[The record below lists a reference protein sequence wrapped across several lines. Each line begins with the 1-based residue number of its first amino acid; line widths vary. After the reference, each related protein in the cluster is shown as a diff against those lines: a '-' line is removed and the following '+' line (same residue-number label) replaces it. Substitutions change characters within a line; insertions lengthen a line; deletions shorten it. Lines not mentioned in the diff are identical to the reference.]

1 MYGTIMRLQVQPGQ
15 MEALMAWGSSGE
27 GNSIPG
33 YLKEYLFEMES
44 DANDLYLV
52 LIFTDKASYDA
63 YIQSARRQLRMAEM
77 RTMLAADPVYHD
89 GPLIY
94 TNAVTADGS

>member
-15 MEALMAWGSSGE
+15 MEALKAWASTGE

-44 DANDLYLV
+44 DSNDLYLV

-63 YIQSARRQLRMAEM
+63 YIQSARRQVRMAEM
-77 RTMLAADPVYHD
+77 RTMLAADPVSHD
-89 GPLIY
+89 GTLIY
-94 TNAVTADGS
+94 PNAVTADGS